1 MAWQNIPNNPRWQYD
16 DAPLDPG
23 GAETAL
29 WATSTNGVR
38 TNAAGDQIYV
48 NCRHKLL
55 HSTQDS
61 FPNEINKTF
70 WIGVE
75 PTGIILIDELD
86 GTAEG
91 TTITVAP
98 TGRAA
103 RDVTNWQKSDASAW
117 SVGVGDTWLYNTSN
131 VNGNTSDGAMAKIIN
146 LSGHGLSTENQLQ
159 INMTYSAWDNISPYD
174 DSTEIEVYVHVWGLV
189 DINSTDTSGVANLHS
204 QNGNMWAANDS
215 LVVFDIYNLGNGTKF
230 TTGFAVDGGAG
241 VAAIKLTPTQD
252 TGTAALAD
260 AVAYSTTIDLSGYSL
275 NTLAQYD
282 YFVIG
287 IAKNSNSASDRQFAI
302 HDIKAIASTGA

>member
-1 MAWQNIPNNPRWQYD
+1 MAWQNIPNNPYWQYD

-29 WATSTNGVR
+29 WATSKNGVR
-38 TNAAGDQIYV
+38 TSVRGEQIYV
-48 NCRHKLL
+48 NCRHTPL
-55 HSTQDS
+55 HPTQDS

-91 TTITVAP
+91 TTLTVAP

-103 RDVTNWQKSDASAW
+103 RDVTNWQKGEPSAW
-117 SVGVGDTWLYNTSN
+117 SLGVGDTWLYNTSN
-131 VNGNTSDGAMAKIIN
+131 VDGNTSDGAMAKIIN

-159 INMTYSAWDNISPYD
+159 INMTYSAWDNIPPYD
-174 DSTEIEVYVHVWGLV
+174 DSDEVEVYVHVWGLV
-189 DINSTDTSGVANLHS
+189 DIDSTDTSGVANLLP
-204 QNGNMWAANDS
+204 QNGNMWAASGS
-215 LVVFDIYNLGNGTKF
+215 LDVFDIYNLGNGTKF

-241 VAAIKLTPTQD
+241 VAAIQLTPTQD
-252 TGTAALAD
+252 TGTSLIGD

-275 NTLAQYD
+275 DTLAQYD

-287 IAKNSNSASDRQFAI
+287 IAKNSTSASDRQFAI
-302 HDIKAIASTGA
+302 HDIKVIASTGA